1 MPRKTKTMTDQ
12 IYDSLTQLVEQKDV
26 PPGKDISECGFKEK
40 WGFTV
45 YRTAYGG
52 DSERYWQAIIND
64 LQAQVPA
71 AINER
76 TEGRPDAQAQEVLS
90 LFQLDPQPDDQQL
103 AGLSMQQMRERFL
116 HASGDEQAP
125 RPMNTFRP
133 PMLGNHLFLLVDEE
147 VISAAA
153 SGQAQQLWVKCVDA
167 DYRAEDAVPRNTRVR
182 QTYFG
187 WMKMTTRSLVD
198 FRQHLQMYREFRR
211 IAPHMLD
218 EVGRDAMVWD
228 GIARG
233 FMDSLVKYGL
243 PGSTTD

>member
-1 MPRKTKTMTDQ
+1 MTDV
-12 IYDSLTQLVEQKDV
+12 IYESLTQVVEEKDV

-45 YRTAYGG
+45 YRTAYGSE
-52 DSERYWQAIIND
+52 SERYWRAIIDD

-71 AINER
+71 SLNER
-76 TEGRPDAQAQEVLS
+76 TDGQPDPKAQEVLS
-90 LFQLDPQPDDQQL
+90 LFRLDPQSDEERL
-103 AGLSMQQMRERFL
+103 AGLTMQQMREHFL
-116 HASGDEQAP
+116 QESNNEQDP
-125 RPMNTFRP
+125 RPMNTFKP

-153 SGQAQQLWVKCVDA
+153 SGQDEQLWVKCVDA

-198 FRQHLQMYREFRR
+198 FREHLNMYREFRR

-218 EVGRDAMVWD
+218 EVGRDAKVWD

-233 FMDSLVKYGL
+233 FMD
-243 PGSTTD
+243 

>member
-1 MPRKTKTMTDQ
+1 
-12 IYDSLTQLVEQKDV
+12 
-26 PPGKDISECGFKEK
+26 
-40 WGFTV
+40 
-45 YRTAYGG
+45 
-52 DSERYWQAIIND
+52 
-64 LQAQVPA
+64 
-71 AINER
+71 
-76 TEGRPDAQAQEVLS
+76 
-90 LFQLDPQPDDQQL
+90 
-103 AGLSMQQMRERFL
+103 
-116 HASGDEQAP
+116 
-125 RPMNTFRP
+125 
-133 PMLGNHLFLLVDEE
+133 MLGNHLFLLVDEE